1 MFERY
6 TEPSR
11 RVIFYSRYFS
21 AQAGIPSIETECL
34 LLGLLRQDMV
44 LALRFLG
51 SPWAAEEIWQD
62 VERKKPVRAEVSPG
76 AVLPLSPESRHVLIL
91 AAEEADQ
98 LSSKK
103 IRTEHLLLG
112 LLREEGGVAATL
124 LNARGLHVA
133 STRDELSR
141 SPHDDSIVEEFVRDA
156 VALPDGVTESRD
168 RLKSIGS
175 RMAHAIANRD
185 FAMARSCSE
194 EERVERDNLRSLYQ
208 RHGLSGWMFE

>member
-1 MFERY
+1 
-6 TEPSR
+6 
-11 RVIFYSRYFS
+11 
-21 AQAGIPSIETECL
+21 
-34 LLGLLRQDMV
+34 MV

-112 LLREEGGVAATL
+112 LRLACCL
-124 LNARGLHVA
+124 DAR
-133 STRDELSR
+133 
-141 SPHDDSIVEEFVRDA
+141 
-156 VALPDGVTESRD
+156 
-168 RLKSIGS
+168 
-175 RMAHAIANRD
+175 
-185 FAMARSCSE
+185 
-194 EERVERDNLRSLYQ
+194 
-208 RHGLSGWMFE
+208 